1 MKHPLLYI
9 LLLASPL
16 LTACTSETIPDGAGG
31 YSHVRLSIGPSR
43 LGGEVQQR
51 ATWSD
56 AAATDGEMMHQACV
70 VAADAQGKVVA
81 IKHITAANGESERE
95 TVELATL
102 PNGTYTFYNF
112 GNIAPT
118 AQDDADPASVT
129 IGGLTFKVGEAVPEG
144 INATTSTA
152 RFDHYNLGTEGI
164 PMTNIET
171 HAVNSDVT
179 ITLQL
184 YRMLSKVRFYVSNL
198 TQSDVQISHITI
210 GEVTTDG
217 TPIYLFP
224 QKDEQDQPTI
234 SWPDAAQRTTADFD
248 YYNDAANP
256 FALSYG
262 QTSIA
267 MPDQY
272 LNESQT
278 AHVTGRFPLSVTMKR
293 RVGGVWTD
301 DEAHALITLARI
313 PRNTMVTVPLSLT
326 DYVLNLEAFFY
337 PPIGG
342 YPAFSM
348 EKHKDEYYA
357 TFHGAGNFMLQP
369 QFYRF
374 ADAERPENW
383 IQLNDRSMVED
394 YSLRVNDPQH
404 IFTTAP
410 HIDTTTGEILG
421 ALSGTP
427 GRAYAQ
433 LTLLIRV
440 SETQTLTYN
449 RTIFFIAE

>member
-1 MKHPLLYI
+1 MKHTLLYI
-9 LLLASPL
+9 LLLATTL
-16 LTACTSETIPDGAGG
+16 LTACTSDIHTDGAGG
-31 YSHVRLSIGPSR
+31 YSHIKLAIGPSQ
-43 LGGEVQQR
+43 LGGSLQTR

-56 AAATDGEMMHQACV
+56 ASATDGEMMHQACV
-70 VAADAQGKVVA
+70 VVADAQGKVVA
-81 IKHITAANGESERE
+81 IKHIAAANGESERE
-95 TVELATL
+95 TVDLGAM

-112 GNIAPT
+112 GNITPS
-118 AQDDADPASVT
+118 AQDDAAPASVT
-129 IGGLTFKVGEAVPEG
+129 ISGLTFKVGEAVPNG
-144 INATTSTA
+144 INATTTTA
-152 RFDHYNLGTEGI
+152 QFDHYALGTLGI

-171 HAVNSDVT
+171 HEVNSDVT
-179 ITLQL
+179 ITLEL

-198 TQSDVQISHITI
+198 TQSDVHISHITM
-210 GEVTTDG
+210 GEITTDG

-224 QKDEQDQPTI
+224 QKDEQGQPTI
-234 SWPDAAQRTTADFD
+234 SWPNAAQRTTADFT
-248 YYNDAANP
+248 YYDNSADP
-256 FALSYG
+256 FSLGYG

-278 AHVTGRFPLSVTMKR
+278 AHITGRFPLTVTMQR
-293 RVGGVWTD
+293 RVNGTWTD
-301 DEAHALITLARI
+301 DVAHALITLANI
-313 PRNTMVTVPLSLT
+313 PRNTMVTVPLQLT
-326 DYVLNLEAFFY
+326 DYVLSMEAFFY

-342 YPAFSM
+342 YPAYSM
-348 EKHKDEYYA
+348 EKRNDEYYA

-369 QFYRF
+369 HFYRF

-383 IQLNDRSMVED
+383 ISLNDPSMVED

-421 ALSGTP
+421 TLSGTT

-433 LTLLIRV
+433 LTLLIRLND
-440 SETQTLTYN
+440 TQTLTYN
-449 RTIFFIAE
+449 RTIFFIAQ